1 LSIIRLYRPIILI
14 EMILINFKPG
24 FVRGAG
30 SVKNDKELRI
40 LDINVWSG
48 LDYRG
53 VFRMGEYEPDSI
65 RESRY
70 QALVD
75 QIRRLNPDII
85 GIHEANK
92 LPRYVKRLAS
102 DTGTEWFSHV
112 CLGGVRIG
120 PIGIPWNLREGDAIL
135 VKKIYNPQW
144 MGRKQLSGG
153 FVGNTVAFHASDAT
167 QIISVKIQWNDQP
180 FFIFA
185 THWNASVSDSS
196 FFVNQSRTFYDQ
208 NTISESEYTQ
218 TLHKIDA
225 GMTKRRSEC
234 SQTIEFIQQTAGECP
249 FILMGDLNTEPRST
263 AIKSLISHHLVD
275 CYEFLHPDQKGYTWN
290 PQNNLNHIK
299 YYRQNE
305 KPHDHLD
312 VFETIKSLSDSCPK
326 RIDYIFLG
334 PASSL
339 NRGKISIQ
347 SCNVVMDQMVHGVHA
362 SDHFGVLA
370 VITIE
375 N

>member
-1 LSIIRLYRPIILI
+1 MSRFWQFVLIFSLNLIL
-14 EMILINFKPG
+14 MNPLPMQTL
-24 FVRGAG
+24 VR
-30 SVKNDKELRI
+30 VKKHQSLRI

-65 RESRY
+65 RETRY
-70 QALVD
+70 QALVY

-92 LPRYVKRLAS
+92 LPQYVKRLAS
-102 DTGTEWFSHV
+102 DTGTEGFSHV

-120 PIGIPWNLREGDAIL
+120 PIGMPWNLREGDAIL
-135 VKKIYNPQW
+135 VKKALNPQW

-153 FVGNTVAFHASDAT
+153 FVGNTVAFHVSDAT
-167 QIISVKIQWNDQP
+167 QIISVKIQWNDEP
-180 FFIFA
+180 FFIFT
-185 THWNASVSDSS
+185 THWHASVSDSS
-196 FFVNQSRTFYDQ
+196 FFVNQLRTFYEQ
-208 NTISESEYTQ
+208 NTISESEYSQ
-218 TLHKIDA
+218 TFDKINA

-234 SQTIEFIQQTAGECP
+234 SQTIKFIQQTAGEHP

-263 AIKSLISHHLVD
+263 VIKNLISHHMVD
-275 CYEFLHPDQKGYTWN
+275 CFEFLHPSQKGYTWN
-290 PQNNLNHIK
+290 PQSNLNYIK
-299 YYRQNE
+299 YYKWNE

-312 VFETIKSLSDSCPK
+312 VFETIKRLSNRCPK
-326 RIDYIFLG
+326 RIDYIFFG

-339 NRGKISIQ
+339 NRGEISIQ